1 MSTSSPESTL
11 GLGLGLGLGLRLRLG
26 SQESTAARIADC
38 FMQTAPVQGAL
49 MQPIKEVAL
58 SDVSLA
64 PAPDLVIRPSP
75 AVS

>member
-1 MSTSSPESTL
+1 
-11 GLGLGLGLGLRLRLG
+11 
-26 SQESTAARIADC
+26 
-38 FMQTAPVQGAL
+38 MQTAPVQGAL

-75 AVS
+75 ATGSVAVS